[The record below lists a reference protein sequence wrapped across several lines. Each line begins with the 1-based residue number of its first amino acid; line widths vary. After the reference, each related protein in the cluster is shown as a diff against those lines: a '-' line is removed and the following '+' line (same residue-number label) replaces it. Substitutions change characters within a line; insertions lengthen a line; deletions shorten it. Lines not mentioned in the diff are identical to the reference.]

1 MKFLD
6 KGNNH
11 IKNKGNNQVH
21 EPLNPLY
28 FLPDERSVSD
38 FLKFINRL
46 SKLINFY
53 NEGLEKKGDWFDFFI
68 ADELFL
74 LAEIQSFDIKSLD
87 QEKTEL
93 LLKFDRTDKLEEKE
107 SLIKNLF
114 LQLKL
119 MLKTIDGWYTISS
132 KSNKQISNSPLEKEL
147 EAAISYRCKEVY
159 LQLKLLSEEL
169 NQLGSDLKLDIQDL
183 AFGKLW
189 DFKDK
194 ALDHAAVFWGNQIL
208 KPEYLLKQM
217 LLFHR
222 LIYKTLVNLIER
234 SGTLLMGNLKEKQDH
249 EPHIGLLLAF
259 FQLFQKL
266 QDEINTIPDRLLSYY
281 FEEVLGQTK
290 RQQTP
295 DTIDCYV
302 MMDPEGGQAWLPKG
316 IRVLA
321 GQNAEGQDIIYE
333 VEDKVKISPSKLV
346 SLYTLY
352 VSRNMIIDPGSSF
365 QTVNGIYF
373 NKIDLQDKFKP
384 FLALGEEQ
392 HFLSGESKS
401 MKDVEV
407 GFAISSPTLY
417 LKGGDRKVKISFFFS
432 NESYQYFLTMLLSV
446 AKANNSLPEE
456 VFHQL
461 FSNTLKLEYTTSQ
474 NWYSIEDFEI
484 TPPQDWNQ
492 NVFYLTFRLAPGLP
506 EFASYIEDI
515 HLDQMNVSQPVLRI
529 KLKNKGVY
537 HPYSFLQFLELEQI
551 KISVDVKK
559 LKSLTLFSS
568 FGPMDQ
574 SVPFDLFGPSPKVG
588 SYLIIGNN
596 EIFSKDLEE
605 LKIGWTFFGLPV
617 GEDLKSYF
625 SAYPYGIENDSFKL
639 KIQALSDFR
648 FLPEENID
656 KNHLQIFE
664 VQDGVIL
671 KDRVLQEIDL
681 TGMKI
686 LPDYSLSQDDLEE
699 FPYDKETGYIK
710 LELVSPQMG
719 FGFDVYSEVYNKSVT
734 MSTNKQIEKP
744 KSGFSF
750 DVPKEPFSPMATDI
764 FLEYMSS
771 SEINFLGS
779 KSYANQ
785 REKKENFIQLHPFGK
800 KFLLKDG
807 FVIGNRFLPFFE
819 LQGAMFLGID
829 SLKLPDELSILFEIE
844 KREGTFYGD
853 APNLEWFYLSND
865 EWKAI
870 KAEEVLYDG
879 TIGLTRSGIISF
891 KIPQDIN
898 KNSQVMPAALYWICC
913 RAKSNAEM
921 ASMVSGVYLNAF
933 SARAILEKG
942 RNHPTQLPAF
952 TVQSFDRNI
961 GGVLEVIQ
969 PIPSYGGRLEEDKFS
984 FYRRVSESLKHKYRA
999 VTSWDIEKLLLA
1011 EFDWLG
1017 FVKVFGN
1024 FGNEDFVEPGRII
1037 VVGVPR
1043 IYESESFYLPK
1054 LNPGQIKE
1062 IGGFLK
1068 KVVNPFLKFKVLN
1081 PQYEYLMI
1089 KGKIKFHSSA
1099 IGSVFNKLYKDL
1111 IEGVCSWFYQDLSDI
1126 FSNRESQ
1133 KSEILNLII
1142 SRSYVKFL
1150 TGFSLAHL
1158 YQNDSGDFV
1167 FSDAAL
1173 LEDGMD
1179 ILKVGKPWSVIVPYP
1194 LENLELIEEESY
1206 SPPEPFNIENLIL
1219 GKNLVIASENTHSWV
1234 GSGSKVELGGSKTE
1248 QEFHHFTFRF

>member
-1 MKFLD
+1 M
-6 KGNNH
+6 
-11 IKNKGNNQVH
+11 NKGNNYINDKGSNQVYAS
-21 EPLNPLY
+21 LNPLY
-28 FLPDERSVSD
+28 FLPDERSISD

-53 NEGLEKKGDWFDFFI
+53 NEESEKKGDWFDFFI

-93 LLKFDRTDKLEEKE
+93 LLKFDKTDKQDEKE
-107 SLIKNLF
+107 SLINTLF
-114 LQLKL
+114 LQLKF

-159 LQLKLLSEEL
+159 LQLNFLSEEL
-169 NQLGSDLKLDIQDL
+169 NQLGSDLKLDMQDL

-189 DFKDK
+189 DFKGRE
-194 ALDHAAVFWGNQIL
+194 LDHSSVFWGNQIL
-208 KPEYLLKQM
+208 KPEYLLKQ
-217 LLFHR
+217 LLLLHR
-222 LIYKTLVNLIER
+222 PLFKTLVNLIER
-234 SGTLLMGNLKEKQDH
+234 SGILLLDNLERKQDH

-266 QDEINTIPDRLLSYY
+266 QEEINTIPDRLLSYY
-281 FEEVLGQTK
+281 FEEVLGQVR

-302 MMDPEGGQAWLPKG
+302 MMDPEGGHTWLPKG

-321 GQNAEGQDIIYE
+321 GQNEDGQDIIYE
-333 VEDKVKISPSKLV
+333 VEDPVKISPSKLV
-346 SLYTLY
+346 SIYTLY
-352 VSRNMIIDPGSSF
+352 VSRNTIIDPGSSF
-365 QTVNGIYF
+365 QTVNGF
-373 NKIDLQDKFKP
+373 FFKKTELQDKFKP

-392 HFLSGESKS
+392 HFLSEENKS
-401 MKDVEV
+401 MKDVEI

-417 LKGGDRKVKISFFFS
+417 LKGGDRNVKVSFFFI

-474 NWYSIEDFEI
+474 NWCSIEDFEI

-492 NVFYLTFRLAPGLP
+492 NGFFLTFRLAPGMP
-506 EFASYIEDI
+506 EFASYQEEI
-515 HLDQMNVSQPVLRI
+515 HLDQMNVNQPVLRI
-529 KLKNKGVY
+529 KIKNKGVY
-537 HPYSFLQFLELEQI
+537 HPYSFLQFLELEEI

-588 SYLIIGNN
+588 SYLLIGNN
-596 EIFSKDLEE
+596 EIFSKDLDE
-605 LKIGWTFFGLPV
+605 LKIGWTFFGLPN

-648 FLPEENID
+648 FLPEDNSE
-656 KNHLQIFE
+656 KKHLQLFE

-671 KDRVLQEIDL
+671 KDRLLREIDL
-681 TGMKI
+681 AGMKI

-699 FPYDKETGYIK
+699 FPYDQETGYIK

-764 FLEYMSS
+764 FLEYKSS

-785 REKKENFIQLHPFGK
+785 REKKENFLQLHPFGK

-807 FVIGNRFLPFFE
+807 FVFDNRLLPYFE

-829 SLKLPDELSILFEIE
+829 SQNLPSELSFLFEIG
-844 KREGTFYGD
+844 KKEGAFYGD
-853 APNLEWFYLSND
+853 APNLEWFYLSNND
-865 EWKAI
+865 WKAFRP
-870 KAEEVLYDG
+870 EEVLFDG

-891 KIPQDIN
+891 KTPQDIN
-898 KNSQVMPAALYWICC
+898 KNNQVMPAALFWICC

-921 ASMVSGVYLNAF
+921 ASIVSGVYLNAF
-933 SARAILEKG
+933 SAKAILDEERK
-942 RNHPTQLPAF
+942 HPTQLPAF
-952 TVQSFDRNI
+952 SVQSFDRNI
-961 GGVLEVIQ
+961 SGVLEVIQ
-969 PIPSYGGRLEEDKFS
+969 PVPSYGGRLAEDKFS

-999 VTSWDIEKLLLA
+999 VTSWDIEKLLMA

-1024 FGNEDFVEPGRII
+1024 FGNEDFVESGNII

-1043 IYESESFYLPK
+1043 IFESESFYLPK
-1054 LNPGQIKE
+1054 LNPGQLKE
-1062 IGGFLK
+1062 IEQFLK

-1099 IGSVFNKLYKDL
+1099 IGTVFNKLYKDL
-1111 IEGVCSWFYQDLSDI
+1111 IEGVCPWFYQDLSDI

-1158 YQNDSGDFV
+1158 YQNDSGDFI

-1179 ILKVGKPWSVIVPYP
+1179 TLKVGKPWSVIVPYP

-1219 GKNLVIASENTHSWV
+1219 GKNLIIASETTHSWLE
-1234 GSGSKVELGGSKTE
+1234 SGLKVELEGSKTE
-1248 QEFHHFTFRF
+1248 EEFHHFTFRF